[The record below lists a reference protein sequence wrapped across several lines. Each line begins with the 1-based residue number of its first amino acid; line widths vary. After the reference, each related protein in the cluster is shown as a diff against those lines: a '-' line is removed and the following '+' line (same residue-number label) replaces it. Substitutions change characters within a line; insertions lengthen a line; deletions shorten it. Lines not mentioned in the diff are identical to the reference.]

1 MHCNGCGRPSNV
13 QTGAARARRASG
25 TECENGVYYLS
36 VCVNRGVD
44 AALGIHTSSAS
55 NRVRANACTPGTLVP
70 RTTRIHAINV
80 RTRHYARRRT
90 RTGRCGRECQ
100 ASVRRPA
107 LNRSLRSRGARGASV
122 ARVPQARR
130 RRAGHPGG
138 RPHAAQQR
146 EGVGAARHG
155 ERTRHVPAARRAY
168 IRAGRLYTH
177 GQLCRSA
184 ARTRLAEFYW
194 LPGAGGPWS
203 FCEGAT
209 TAPASG
215 GAQPKCCRHSGH
227 GVPSAAAA
235 PGASS
240 TCQKLNRKAQKT
252 CVEMGT
258 MSCEPCIGGR
268 WCPQR
273 RCHIC
278 VRGRVFS
285 ATAGLLVYR
294 TVISRSSMP
303 RAAVSVFFVATMAV
317 ITTSQPVSQSILHHI
332 NVVAISDV
340 SQGRGRAACSPFA
353 TDSVT
358 GATVYNASALAPACL
373 GLVARQ
379 AVPVD

>member
-1 MHCNGCGRPSNV
+1 MRAPVQCPDGR
-13 QTGAARARRASG
+13 G
-25 TECENGVYYLS
+25 TSSESERHRVRERCLLFK
-36 VCVNRGVD
+36 CVNRGVD

-55 NRVRANACTPGTLVP
+55 NRVRANACMPGTLVP

-194 LPGAGGPWS
+194 LPGAGGPRS
-203 FCEGAT
+203 FCEGAK
-209 TAPASG
+209 TAPADRRRST
-215 GAQPKCCRHSGH
+215 PSMHSLCC
-227 GVPSAAAA
+227 PS
-235 PGASS
+235 SKRS
-240 TCQKLNRKAQKT
+240 
-252 CVEMGT
+252 
-258 MSCEPCIGGR
+258 
-268 WCPQR
+268 R
-273 RCHIC
+273 R
-278 VRGRVFS
+278 
-285 ATAGLLVYR
+285 
-294 TVISRSSMP
+294 
-303 RAAVSVFFVATMAV
+303 
-317 ITTSQPVSQSILHHI
+317 
-332 NVVAISDV
+332 
-340 SQGRGRAACSPFA
+340 
-353 TDSVT
+353 
-358 GATVYNASALAPACL
+358 PA
-373 GLVARQ
+373 R
-379 AVPVD
+379 